1 MYENKLWSTFYNNFY
16 EYLLLLPFH
25 NYIVEQLININI
37 LDNPNILLYG
47 AKGFPHNILIETAI
61 AKKFN
66 LQLPIQKR
74 YPTWNN
80 LFSYVETDYYFEIDC
95 HHPEFPS
102 DLNII
107 LDFLLT
113 ISKHKCMHLDRH
125 IIIIKNIDFFHHN
138 NSQSI
143 RVIFERFYNNSLF
156 ICTTNSINK
165 IEAPIQSR
173 MQLYRIPLPSHKEQ
187 EVILERL
194 IGHNKYIY
202 HDRNFVKNIF
212 FNEHTIRETLLYPF
226 IKEFITTCKNKED
239 IRKFSLKLFQQN
251 ISIKELILDL
261 LNYIKKDYI
270 YDFLEKCSIIEY
282 NSLHLD
288 SSKISFYIE
297 MILLIFFR
305 YKEEQ

>member
-1 MYENKLWSTFYNNFY
+1 MYENKLWNTFYIHFFEYVLLIPFY
-16 EYLLLLPFH
+16 
-25 NYIVEQLININI
+25 NYIVNQLVNINI
-37 LDNPNILLYG
+37 LENPNILLYG
-47 AKGFPHNILIETAI
+47 AKGFPHNLLIETAI

-66 LQLPIQKR
+66 LKLPIKKR
-74 YPTWNN
+74 YPVWNN
-80 LFSYVETDYYFEIDC
+80 LFSYIETDYYFEIDC
-95 HHPEFPS
+95 RHPEFPS
-102 DLNII
+102 DLTVI

-173 MQLYRIPLPSHKEQ
+173 MQLYRVPLPSQREQ
-187 EVILERL
+187 SIILEKL
-194 IGHNKYIY
+194 TGNKDFIYI
-202 HDRNFVKNIF
+202 DRNFVKNVF
-212 FNEHTIRETLLYPF
+212 FNEHTIQEITIFPA
-226 IKEFITTCKNKED
+226 IKEFVTSCKNKED

-261 LNYIKKDYI
+261 LNHIHKNKI
-270 YDFLEKCSIIEY
+270 YDFLEQCTAIEY
-282 NSLHLD
+282 QSMHLD
-288 SSKISFYIE
+288 SSKICFYLE
-297 MILLIFFR
+297 LILLIFYR
-305 YKEEQ
+305 YKEES